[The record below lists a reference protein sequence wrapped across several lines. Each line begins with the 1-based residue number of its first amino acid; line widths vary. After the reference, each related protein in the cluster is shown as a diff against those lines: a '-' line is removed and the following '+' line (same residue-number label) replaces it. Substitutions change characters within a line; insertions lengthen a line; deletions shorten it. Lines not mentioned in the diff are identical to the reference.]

1 MKQEYL
7 AAIYNRVKI
16 NGMITPPD
24 ITLLVKDMIN
34 RLDVI
39 EDKLDELT
47 KVRASSSKVSKSK
60 TTTT

>member
-1 MKQEYL
+1 MQQEYL
-7 AAIYNRVKI
+7 KAIYNRVKI

-47 KVRASSSKVSKSK
+47 KAGASSSKVSKSK

>member
-1 MKQEYL
+1 MQKEYL
-7 AAIYNRVKI
+7 KAIYNRVRI

-24 ITLLVKDMIN
+24 ITLLVKDMIA
-34 RLDVI
+34 RIDVI